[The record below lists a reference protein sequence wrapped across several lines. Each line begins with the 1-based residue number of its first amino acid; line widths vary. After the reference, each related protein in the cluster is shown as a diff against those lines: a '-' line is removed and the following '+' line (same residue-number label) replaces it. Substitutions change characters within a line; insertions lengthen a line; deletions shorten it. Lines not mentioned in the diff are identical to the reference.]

1 MAVGVAR
8 FSYRGSLKRSWAQ
21 LKRLRRNQRQQATI
35 APNQREPKIGFSGCL
50 IPHHRQP
57 ENPTFN

>member
-1 MAVGVAR
+1 M
-8 FSYRGSLKRSWAQ
+8 Q